1 MNKWFSLAKEKIGLL
16 PKYWKSPMPG
26 RYVSIKEIV
35 NFGLGKFGWIWA
47 TLMVTQITLGVTNI
61 VLVQC
66 PYIGIEPMHI
76 QTMNNIVIFIEF
88 FFTLARSRIIDN
100 PAEPTKRF
108 KKYIRFH
115 GFPAIALSFLI
126 VWFPYSSLP
135 DGGVMVGGHITMGY
149 LMKCLVIILC
159 ILGIKWFLPLYNLA
173 YDNMIMVISPNSQE
187 RMDVQ
192 VIGQFIFSMSWTVSR
207 PILTYM
213 ASTMF
218 GETKDT
224 NIDYWRYAYV
234 PFIIIGVVLYYF
246 MYFGVE
252 ERVVV
257 ARTHNTQVGFMDS
270 IKALG
275 KNRNFWV
282 LCIAQ
287 WAQFLEDNS
296 RDLIDWTWRY
306 QNFGYEDTPE
316 GNQKSAGVKILID
329 TLFGVSAAVPMLTS
343 PFLTRIFGKKALN
356 IWSNVLNI
364 FLLGVVYKA
373 YKYVPALVVFRT
385 VNQMFNE
392 LQGTI
397 KSALDADV
405 RDMQQ
410 YISGERTDGL
420 FGVVGYMGSFISMAT
435 GYATPWLQ
443 RKAGIYEGN
452 GGVDPVSG
460 QPAPW
465 WVLKN
470 RDSYDRLAKAMI
482 LSSVVGATMN
492 VIPLFF
498 YNLTEQK
505 QRAIVKCL
513 KIRAM
518 FEDYGNGIY
527 DKDKIA
533 EALEIIKNLEKDKEK
548 AKNKERR
555 RLRDLLKEDDRYEID
570 IVMTSFINL
579 KRRI

>member
-1 MNKWFSLAKEKIGLL
+1 MNNLFSLAKEKIGLL

-26 RYVSIKEIV
+26 RYVSIKEIF

-100 PAEPTKRF
+100 PKEPTKRF
-108 KKYIRFH
+108 KRYIRFH

-126 VWFPYSSLP
+126 VWFPYASLP
-135 DGGVMVGGHITMGY
+135 DGGIMVGGRITTGY
-149 LMKCLVIILC
+149 LMKCLIIILC

-234 PFIIIGVVLYYF
+234 PFIIIGVILYYF

-252 ERVVV
+252 ERVV
-257 ARTHNTQVGFMDS
+257 AGRTHNAQVGFFES
-270 IKALG
+270 VKALS

-306 QNFGYEDTPE
+306 RNFGYADTPE
-316 GNQKSAGVKILID
+316 GNQKSAGI
-329 TLFGVSAAVPMLTS
+329 
-343 PFLTRIFGKKALN
+343 
-356 IWSNVLNI
+356 
-364 FLLGVVYKA
+364 
-373 YKYVPALVVFRT
+373 
-385 VNQMFNE
+385 
-392 LQGTI
+392 
-397 KSALDADV
+397 
-405 RDMQQ
+405 
-410 YISGERTDGL
+410 
-420 FGVVGYMGSFISMAT
+420 
-435 GYATPWLQ
+435 
-443 RKAGIYEGN
+443 
-452 GGVDPVSG
+452 
-460 QPAPW
+460 
-465 WVLKN
+465 
-470 RDSYDRLAKAMI
+470 
-482 LSSVVGATMN
+482 
-492 VIPLFF
+492 
-498 YNLTEQK
+498 
-505 QRAIVKCL
+505 
-513 KIRAM
+513 
-518 FEDYGNGIY
+518 
-527 DKDKIA
+527 
-533 EALEIIKNLEKDKEK
+533 
-548 AKNKERR
+548 
-555 RLRDLLKEDDRYEID
+555 
-570 IVMTSFINL
+570 
-579 KRRI
+579 